1 MYKMKIAVTI
11 FLLMIIVDTCC
22 CTSLELHTD
31 VVLFG
36 ALGDLSNKYLWQSF
50 FQLFLSEQNNNKTF
64 SFYGISRD
72 GDEEGSKRLSKILD
86 DVSCKGEISTFCGV
100 KLLEFRQLV
109 EYVQLKT
116 ENQFQMFGKLTL
128 KNEIKK
134 PNQKL
139 GRIFYLALPPNVY
152 SSVAGKLSSCCKLNA
167 SHSWSRL
174 VLEKPFGSDL
184 QSALAMATE
193 IGKYFT
199 EEEIYRVD
207 HYLAKSVVKQ
217 ILPFRTRNA
226 EKLES
231 ILNNEQVERIEI
243 AMKETIDVRGR
254 IEFYDKYGVIRDV
267 MQNHLTELLALVTM
281 ELPNKLENDSEAN
294 KNKNKLLTQVEVLK
308 EEQVLTGQYS
318 KYLHHAEQ
326 EKSNISVSVYT
337 PTFAAALLNIDSPRW
352 HGVPIIMMSGKA
364 LDERSSYI
372 RIIFKDNIMCVCG
385 CKSFNV
391 SQHSAKQIIFQI
403 NPGSLP
409 TVGILVSKNLFSPQL
424 TEGLEDMV
432 VTSQESFVFGQSLN
446 EFYFVVPKKDENA
459 YVTVVRDLYLGDK
472 KSFVTTEGLQN
483 LWKIWSPV
491 VEKIK
496 NRYPRLYLENNDV
509 SLNFHYGNKILKYVD
524 KKYDL
529 VEDELLDRKKSS
541 ISSIPSHFLGHML
554 HVKPEKQLY
563 ISLAEN
569 IYRTATETAAKSGGF
584 HIALSGGTSSI
595 PLYRTILKRFPKFPW
610 KWTHIWQ
617 VDERC
622 VPYNDQQSN
631 FRTIDEELLQHIQ
644 IPFDNIHIMRVDIR
658 GILCSKL
665 SEEEYEAELIHHI
678 SKLQMDFIILGMG
691 QDGHTASL
699 FPSSALLKDY
709 NKLVA
714 MTTTEASPKRMT
726 LLYSVI
732 NKAKNIAVIVNGHHK
747 HDIVDI
753 LGRSEGKSVND
764 YPILGVNSQFG
775 NVTFYIDNN
784 AWFGK

>member
-1 MYKMKIAVTI
+1 MKIAVAV
-11 FLLMIIVDTCC
+11 FLLINIVNTCC
-22 CTSLELHTD
+22 CTSLELHAD

-36 ALGDLSNKYLWQSF
+36 ALGDLSKKYLWQSL
-50 FQLFLSEQNNNKTF
+50 FQLFLSEQNDNKTF

-86 DVSCKGEISTFCGV
+86 DVSCKGDISTFCGI

-109 EYVQLKT
+109 QYVQLKT
-116 ENQFQMFGKLTL
+116 DDQFKKFGKQTL
-128 KNEIKK
+128 RNEINK
-134 PNQKL
+134 PNQTL

-152 SSVAGKLSSCCKLNA
+152 SSVAGKLSSCCKLNT

-226 EKLES
+226 EKLEP
-231 ILNNEQVERIEI
+231 ILNNEHVERIEI

-281 ELPNKLENDSEAN
+281 ELPNRLENDAEAN
-294 KNKNKLLTQVEVLK
+294 KNKNKLLTQVEVIK
-308 EEQVLTGQYS
+308 EEQVLIGQYS
-318 KYLHHAEQ
+318 KYLQHAEQ
-326 EKSNISVSVYT
+326 EKSNMSVSVYT
-337 PTFAAALLNIDSPRW
+337 PTFAAAFLNIDSPRW
-352 HGVPIIMMSGKA
+352 HGVPIVMMSGKA

-372 RIIFKDNIMCVCG
+372 RIIFKDSVMCVCG

-391 SQHSAKQIIFQI
+391 SQHSAKQIISQI

-432 VTSQESFVFGQSLN
+432 VTAQESFVFGQSLN
-446 EFYFVVPKKDENA
+446 EFYFAVPKKDENA

-496 NRYPRLYLENNDV
+496 YKYPRLYLENNDI
-509 SLNFHYGNKILKYVD
+509 SLNFRYSNKVLRFID
-524 KKYDL
+524 KKYYLD
-529 VEDELLDRKKSS
+529 EEELLDRKKTSV
-541 ISSIPSHFLGHML
+541 SSIPSNFLGHML

-569 IYRTATETAAKSGGF
+569 IYRTAKETVAKTGVF
-584 HIALSGGTSSI
+584 HIALSGGTSPI
-595 PLYRTILKRFPKFPW
+595 QLYRTILKRFPKFPW

-631 FRTIDEELLQHIQ
+631 FRTIDEELLQHVQ
-644 IPFDNIHIMRVDIR
+644 IPFVNIHPMPVDIA
-658 GILCSKL
+658 GVLCSEGIEKQ
-665 SEEEYEAELIHHI
+665 YEADLIHHV
-678 SKLQMDFIILGMG
+678 SKLQMDFMILGMG

-699 FPSSALLKDY
+699 FPKSVLLKDN

-726 LLYSVI
+726 LMYPI
-732 NKAKNIAVIVNGHHK
+732 IKKAKNIAVIVNGNHK

-753 LGRSEGKSVND
+753 LSRSEGKSMHD
-764 YPILGVNSQFG
+764 YPILGVNSQLG
-775 NVTFYIDNN
+775 NVTFYIDND